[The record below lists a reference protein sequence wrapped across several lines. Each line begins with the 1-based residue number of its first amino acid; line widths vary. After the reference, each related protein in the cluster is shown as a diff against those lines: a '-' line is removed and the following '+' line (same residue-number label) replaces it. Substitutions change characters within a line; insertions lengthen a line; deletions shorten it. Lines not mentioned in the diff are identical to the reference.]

1 MIKIQAIIMTM
12 TTWISNKFIISSLL
26 LTVDAYLLNH
36 PNILQYWQFGNI
48 NNYQ

>member
-12 TTWISNKFIISSLL
+12 TTWISNKFIISLLL
-26 LTVDAYLLNH
+26 LTVDAYLLIH
-36 PNILQYWQFGNI
+36 PNTVQYWQSGNI